1 MNQAGEN
8 VLQLLDEGRDTRRV
22 SNLERS
28 HQVSCRATN
37 LVNEFSMLEK
47 KGGLENCLPLFSFR
61 TISMISSSKIESSLA
76 LRPR

>member
-22 SNLERS
+22 SNLEQS

-47 KGGLENCLPLFSFR
+47 KGGLEKCLPLFSFR
-61 TISMISSSKIESSLA
+61 TSSIISSLTIESSLA